1 MLYEPHRDTFLF
13 SPFRSLSTDAGWN
26 RVATNFTVSN
36 CFVPRYLYIYIYVYG
51 WKKRKDPTME
61 FFFFFYS
68 SLLPISRDFRDFSPQ
83 IGSSNRLLF
92 PFTLREGI
100 RSIIGLC

>member
-61 FFFFFYS
+61 FFFFSIPLFFQ
-68 SLLPISRDFRDFSPQ
+68 LVVIFVIFLRKRIEQQAPISFH
-83 IGSSNRLLF
+83 
-92 PFTLREGI
+92 T
-100 RSIIGLC
+100 

>member
-36 CFVPRYLYIYIYVYG
+36 CFVLVFIYICI
-51 WKKRKDPTME
+51 WMEKKEGSNDGI
-61 FFFFFYS
+61 FFFFYS

-83 IGSSNRLLF
+83 TDRATGSYFLSHLG
-92 PFTLREGI
+92 REYD
-100 RSIIGLC
+100 R